1 MSESS
6 DYTPGAWRGHDFS
19 RARASYDQHVGRSY
33 GDARTRNVSAASL
46 VPASVSTESP
56 TPLIIW
62 VDVTGSM
69 GDWPATIFSKLPYL
83 DHEIKTEYL
92 GADAEVCFGAVGDSH
107 SDKYPLQVQPF
118 TKGTDMAKK
127 LEALVIEGN
136 GGGQIK
142 ESYELAALYTLHNIH
157 VPKAVEKPVVIFI
170 GDEMA
175 YDSVTA
181 AVAQSQAKVTL
192 RGNITTKAIFDSLK
206 ESFSPYLILKP
217 YNLGESPT
225 NIEVEKFWADMLGR
239 DRLAYLGDAGRV
251 VDVIF
256 GILAKEAGREDYF
269 RKEIEGRQ
277 TQAQVKT
284 VYKALDTIH
293 RIQAELE
300 EDWADLKGRKAK
312 AAAKKKAAPKGKS
325 TLHRPASGK
334 KSKDL
339 V

>member
-6 DYTPGAWRGHDFS
+6 DYTPGAWSGHDFS
-19 RARASYDQHVGRSY
+19 RARQRYDNHVGRSY
-33 GDARTRNVSAASL
+33 GDARNRNVSAKSL
-46 VPASVSTESP
+46 VPATVTTDSP
-56 TPLIIW
+56 TPLIVW

-69 GDWPATIFSKLPYL
+69 GQWPATIFSKLPYL
-83 DHEIKTEYL
+83 DHEIRTEYL
-92 GADAEVCFGAVGDSH
+92 GADAEVCFGAVGDAH
-107 SDKYPLQVQPF
+107 SDNYPVQVQPF

-136 GGGQIK
+136 GGGQMK
-142 ESYELAALYTLHNIH
+142 ESYELAALYTLHNIQ

-175 YDSVTA
+175 YDQVTVA
-181 AVAQSQAKVTL
+181 EAQSRAQVKLARTV
-192 RGNITTKAIFDSLK
+192 TTKEVFDSLK
-206 ESFSPYLILKP
+206 EHFSPYLVLKP
-217 YNLGESPT
+217 YHLGEAPI
-225 NIEVEKFWADMLGR
+225 NREIEKFWADLLGR
-239 DRLAYLGDAGRV
+239 DRIAYLDDAGRV

-269 RKEIEGRQ
+269 REEIEGRQ

-300 EDWADLKGRKAK
+300 EDWDNLKKRKAK
-312 AAAKKKAAPKGKS
+312 AATKKPAPKGKS
-325 TLHRPASGK
+325 TLHRPTSGK